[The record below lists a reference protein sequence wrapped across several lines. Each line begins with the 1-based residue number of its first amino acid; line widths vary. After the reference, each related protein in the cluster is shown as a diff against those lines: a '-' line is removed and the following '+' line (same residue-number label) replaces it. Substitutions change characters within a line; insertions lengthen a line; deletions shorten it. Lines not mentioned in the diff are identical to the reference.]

1 MGLSAVG
8 IMDWVEATDKET
20 ARREELTTKL
30 IEMDLRWDGS
40 SGSGRG
46 GSSENVATKAAL
58 LKKIQARLPEDSKIA
73 PQLVGA
79 DLETLELFDKGQTEL
94 EGFYSG
100 NDLTYTPEQAE
111 ADVTSFYREVVK
123 SGGKVDVEDIYAM
136 LGIDEDMVEEIAYGD
151 KTYGDLARSIA
162 EGKEEVGLAFSFR
175 EPVKPLSGSEQ
186 ASIRDLYIDN
196 LRPAIRAAITDLNR
210 QLANPD
216 SNTDTTALAQRSE
229 ELEKAL
235 SALDKGDY
243 TLATNFVGPQMAI
256 DIIRTNP
263 RFKPYN
269 YLINKDLDFA
279 GDGELLKE
287 AIRVGLLKAGDNYR
301 SGNKFGTVTEE
312 QVKMAMG

>member
-8 IMDWVEATDKET
+8 IMDWVEANDKET

-30 IEMDLRWDGS
+30 IEMDLRWGGG

-46 GSSENVATKAAL
+46 GSSENVATKAAI

-94 EGFYSG
+94 ESFYSG

-136 LGIDEDMVEEIAYGD
+136 LGIDEDMVEEVAYGD

-186 ASIRDLYIDN
+186 EKIRDLFISS
-196 LRPAIRAAITDLNR
+196 LRPTIRAEITTINDR
-210 QLANPD
+210 QASGNA
-216 SNTDTTALAQRSE
+216 TAEDEARAL
-229 ELEKAL
+229 ELEEAL
-235 SALDKGDY
+235 RNLDNDDY
-243 TLATNFVGPQMAI
+243 IAASRIAGPEAAI
-256 DIIRTNP
+256 KLMETNP
-263 RFKPYN
+263 RYKPYN
-269 YLINKDLDFA
+269 YLINQNLGFSN
-279 GDGELLKE
+279 KE
-287 AIRVGLLKAGDNYR
+287 DIARAIQVGLIEKGTRIFYKGSPYTINEEDVKKAAG
-301 SGNKFGTVTEE
+301 
-312 QVKMAMG
+312 

>member
-8 IMDWVEATDKET
+8 IMDWVEANDKET

-30 IEMDLRWDGS
+30 IEMDLRWGGG

-46 GSSENVATKAAL
+46 GSSENVASKAAI

-94 EGFYSG
+94 EDFYSG

-186 ASIRDLYIDN
+186 EKIRDLFISS
-196 LRPAIRAAITDLNR
+196 LRPTIRAEMTIINEKQASGN
-210 QLANPD
+210 A
-216 SNTDTTALAQRSE
+216 TAEDEARAL
-229 ELEKAL
+229 ELEEAL
-235 SALDKGDY
+235 RNLDNDDY
-243 TLATNFVGPQMAI
+243 IAASRIAGPEAAI
-256 DIIRTNP
+256 KLMETNP
-263 RFKPYN
+263 RYKPYN
-269 YLINKDLDFA
+269 YLINQNLGFQNKNDIA
-279 GDGELLKE
+279 R
-287 AIRVGLLKAGDNYR
+287 AIKVGLIEK
-301 SGNKFGTVTEE
+301 GTRIFYNGSSYTITEE
-312 QVKMAMG
+312 DVQRAIG

>member
-30 IEMDLRWDGS
+30 IEMDLRWGGS

-46 GSSENVATKAAL
+46 GSSENVATKSAL

-79 DLETLELFDKGQTEL
+79 DLETLELFDKGQETL
-94 EGFYSG
+94 RAFYKG
-100 NDLTYTPEQAE
+100 NGLDYTPEQAE
-111 ADVTSFYREVVK
+111 ADVTSFHREVIK
-123 SGGKVDVEDIYAM
+123 TGGKVDVEDIYAM
-136 LGIDEDMVEEIAYGD
+136 LGIDEDMADEVAYGD

-186 ASIRDLYIDN
+186 EKIRDLFISS
-196 LRPAIRAAITDLNR
+196 LRPTIRAEISAINEREAAGNARPEDVARGL
-210 QLANPD
+210 
-216 SNTDTTALAQRSE
+216 

-235 SALDKGDY
+235 KDLDKEDY
-243 TLATNFVGPQMAI
+243 IAASRIAGPEAAI
-256 DIIRTNP
+256 KLMETNP
-263 RFKPYN
+263 RYKPYN
-269 YLINKDLDFA
+269 YMINQNLGFQNKDDIA
-279 GDGELLKE
+279 R
-287 AIRVGLLKAGDNYR
+287 AIKVGLIEK
-301 SGNKFGTVTEE
+301 GTRIFYNGSSYTITEE
-312 QVKMAMG
+312 DVQRAIG

>member
-30 IEMDLRWDGS
+30 IEMDLRWGGS

-79 DLETLELFDKGQTEL
+79 DLETLELFDKGQEQL
-94 EGFYSG
+94 RAFYKG
-100 NDLTYTPEQAE
+100 NGLDYTPEQAE
-111 ADVTSFYREVVK
+111 ADVTSFHREVIK

-136 LGIDEDMVEEIAYGD
+136 LGIDEDMAEEVAYGD

-186 ASIRDLYIDN
+186 EKIRDLFISS
-196 LRPAIRAAITDLNR
+196 LRPTIRAELTTINEKQAAGTATAEDEARALELDRAMENLDNDDYIAASRIAGPEAAIKLM
-210 QLANPD
+210 
-216 SNTDTTALAQRSE
+216 E
-229 ELEKAL
+229 
-235 SALDKGDY
+235 
-243 TLATNFVGPQMAI
+243 
-256 DIIRTNP
+256 TNP
-263 RFKPYN
+263 RYKPYN
-269 YLINKDLDFA
+269 YLINQNLGFQNKNDIA
-279 GDGELLKE
+279 R
-287 AIRVGLLKAGDNYR
+287 AIKVGLIEK
-301 SGNKFGTVTEE
+301 GTRIFYNGSSYTITEE
-312 QVKMAMG
+312 DVQRAIG

>member
-8 IMDWVEATDKET
+8 IMDWVEANDKET

-30 IEMDLRWDGS
+30 IEMDLRWGGS
-40 SGSGRG
+40 SGSGRS
-46 GSSENVATKAAL
+46 GSSENVATKSAL

-94 EGFYSG
+94 EDFYSG

-151 KTYGDLARSIA
+151 KTYADLARSIA

-186 ASIRDLYIDN
+186 EKIRDLFISS
-196 LRPAIRAAITDLNR
+196 LRPTIRAELTIINDKQAAGTATAEDEARALELDRAMNNLDNDDYIAASRIAGPEAAIKLM
-210 QLANPD
+210 
-216 SNTDTTALAQRSE
+216 E
-229 ELEKAL
+229 
-235 SALDKGDY
+235 
-243 TLATNFVGPQMAI
+243 
-256 DIIRTNP
+256 TNP
-263 RFKPYN
+263 RYKPYN
-269 YLINKDLDFA
+269 YLINQNLGFQNKNDIA
-279 GDGELLKE
+279 R
-287 AIRVGLLKAGDNYR
+287 AIKVGLIEK
-301 SGNKFGTVTEE
+301 GTRIFYNGSSYTITEE
-312 QVKMAMG
+312 DVQRAIG

>member
-30 IEMDLRWDGS
+30 IEMDLRWGGS

-46 GSSENVATKAAL
+46 GSSENLATKAAV

-79 DLETLELFDKGQTEL
+79 DLETLELFDKGQEEL
-94 EGFYSG
+94 RAFYKG
-100 NDLTYTPEQAE
+100 NGLDYTPEQAE
-111 ADVTSFYREVVK
+111 ADVTSFHREVIK

-136 LGIDEDMVEEIAYGD
+136 LGIDEDMAEEVAYGD

-175 EPVKPLSGSEQ
+175 EPVKPLSGAEQ
-186 ASIRDLYIDN
+186 EKIRDLFISN
-196 LRPAIRAAITDLNR
+196 LRPTIRAEISAINDRESEGNAR
-210 QLANPD
+210 PEDVAR
-216 SNTDTTALAQRSE
+216 AL

-235 SALDKGDY
+235 KDLDREDY
-243 TLATNFVGPQMAI
+243 IAASRIAGPEAAI
-256 DIIRTNP
+256 KLMETNP
-263 RFKPYN
+263 RYKPYN
-269 YLINKDLDFA
+269 YLINQNLGFQNKDDIA
-279 GDGELLKE
+279 R
-287 AIRVGLLKAGDNYR
+287 AIKVGLIEK
-301 SGNKFGTVTEE
+301 GTRIFYNGSSYTITEE
-312 QVKMAMG
+312 DVQRAIG

>member
-8 IMDWVEATDKET
+8 IMDWVEANDKET

-30 IEMDLRWDGS
+30 IEMDLRWGGS

-46 GSSENVATKAAL
+46 GSSENVATKAAV

-79 DLETLELFDKGQTEL
+79 DLETLELFDKGQTTL
-94 EGFYSG
+94 EDFYSG
-100 NDLTYTPEQAE
+100 NSLPYTPEQAE

-136 LGIDEDMVEEIAYGD
+136 LGIDEDMVDEVAYGD

-186 ASIRDLYIDN
+186 EKIRDLFISN
-196 LRPAIRAAITDLNR
+196 LRPTIRAELTIINDKQSEGTATAEDEARALELDRAMENLDNKDYIAASRIAGPEAAIKLM
-210 QLANPD
+210 
-216 SNTDTTALAQRSE
+216 E
-229 ELEKAL
+229 
-235 SALDKGDY
+235 
-243 TLATNFVGPQMAI
+243 
-256 DIIRTNP
+256 TNP
-263 RFKPYN
+263 RYKPYN
-269 YLINKDLDFA
+269 YLINQNLGFQNKNDIA
-279 GDGELLKE
+279 R
-287 AIRVGLLKAGDNYR
+287 AIKVGLIEK
-301 SGNKFGTVTEE
+301 GTRIFYNGSSYTITEE
-312 QVKMAMG
+312 DVQRAIG

>member
-30 IEMDLRWDGS
+30 IEMDLRWGGS

-94 EGFYSG
+94 EDFYSG

-151 KTYGDLARSIA
+151 KTYADLARSIA

-186 ASIRDLYIDN
+186 EKIRDLFISS
-196 LRPAIRAAITDLNR
+196 LRPTIRAELTIINDKQAAGTATAEDEARALELDRAMNNLDNDDYIAASRIAGPEAAIKLM
-210 QLANPD
+210 
-216 SNTDTTALAQRSE
+216 E
-229 ELEKAL
+229 
-235 SALDKGDY
+235 
-243 TLATNFVGPQMAI
+243 
-256 DIIRTNP
+256 TNP
-263 RFKPYN
+263 RYKPYN
-269 YLINKDLDFA
+269 YLINQNLGFQNKNDIA
-279 GDGELLKE
+279 R
-287 AIRVGLLKAGDNYR
+287 AIKVGLIEK
-301 SGNKFGTVTEE
+301 GTRIFYNGSSYTITEE
-312 QVKMAMG
+312 DVQRAIG

>member
-8 IMDWVEATDKET
+8 IMDWVEANDKET

-30 IEMDLRWDGS
+30 IEMDLRWGGG

-46 GSSENVATKAAL
+46 GSSENVASKAAI

-94 EGFYSG
+94 EGFYSR
-100 NDLTYTPEQAE
+100 NDLPYTPEQAE

-136 LGIDEDMVEEIAYGD
+136 LGIDEDMAEEVAYGD

-186 ASIRDLYIDN
+186 EKIRDLFISS
-196 LRPAIRAAITDLNR
+196 LRPTIRAEITTINDR
-210 QLANPD
+210 QASGNA
-216 SNTDTTALAQRSE
+216 TAEDEARAL
-229 ELEKAL
+229 ELEEAL
-235 SALDKGDY
+235 RNLDNDDY
-243 TLATNFVGPQMAI
+243 IAASRIAGPEAAI
-256 DIIRTNP
+256 KLMETNP
-263 RFKPYN
+263 RYKPYN
-269 YLINKDLDFA
+269 YLINQNLGFQNKNDIA
-279 GDGELLKE
+279 R
-287 AIRVGLLKAGDNYR
+287 AIKVGLIEK
-301 SGNKFGTVTEE
+301 GTRIFYNGSSYTITEE
-312 QVKMAMG
+312 DVQRAIG